1 MTALNHGWVYET
13 AQGTAAC
20 TAPVLVD
27 SGTEAVVFRNRI
39 PREIRD
45 GAAIY
50 FETMYQAV
58 EVKIGGT
65 RLYDY
70 GIENKPYL
78 GKMLGNTS
86 VLLPIPEGAQGQE
99 LEIVLKSPFNQSK
112 AYLSSVSMG
121 EPGSILL
128 DVLSGELGKI
138 IFIIFMYF
146 TAAAIL
152 LCNWGLRRRGPLRI
166 SGSWYMSAFIVM
178 TATWMVT
185 DSHMIQFFTDR
196 VEAVTVLSFST
207 FMLLPVPL
215 FMMLGA
221 LAVNTNTKKL
231 LERFAAGFMVIYG
244 LALLLYL
251 TGTLDFFYT
260 VRATH
265 LLLAAGIVA
274 GVGSFGR
281 DAGEQ
286 KNFQHN
292 VVMIAVVCLAV
303 FGGLALII
311 FYLRPDYDRTQLFQ
325 QGVLLFILLMLF
337 AIGHR
342 VVVIAEENLHTAYY
356 RDMAYKD
363 PLTRLFNRNGLK
375 AHVGRLFDGVER
387 RKREVAVLMMDVDF
401 SSITMIHTA
410 ILPEIGVLRQLRRS
424 FPKPC
429 GKRMTEPA
437 GTEERSFSYFCM
449 ERIGTAL

>member
-1 MTALNHGWVYET
+1 MKQKGSGPASVPRLFGLMAVMVAVLTVFLGFDSPLRVVRFQSSQVTALNHGWVYET

-303 FGGLALII
+303 FGGLAL
-311 FYLRPDYDRTQLFQ
+311 LF
-325 QGVLLFILLMLF
+325 FI
-337 AIGHR
+337 
-342 VVVIAEENLHTAYY
+342 
-356 RDMAYKD
+356 
-363 PLTRLFNRNGLK
+363 
-375 AHVGRLFDGVER
+375 
-387 RKREVAVLMMDVDF
+387 
-401 SSITMIHTA
+401 
-410 ILPEIGVLRQLRRS
+410 
-424 FPKPC
+424 
-429 GKRMTEPA
+429 
-437 GTEERSFSYFCM
+437 
-449 ERIGTAL
+449 